1 MNLTIIGHLVK
12 AMSFTWYE
20 KQRLSKTGTLA
31 DGAGYT
37 LLEQNS
43 TPQVIYTW
51 PVIAHFI

>member
-12 AMSFTWYE
+12 AMSFTWHE
-20 KQRLSKTGTLA
+20 KLSKMGTLA

-51 PVIAHFI
+51 PAIAHFI